1 MRIVGYVPDLM
12 DRSRLGGAVELV
24 DDPAELVGA
33 EAELVLLDVGRPGVL
48 DVVGRITAPTLGFC
62 AHVDD
67 ALMSEASAAGCDE
80 VLPRSRVFRRLAA
93 LLADEPGTSS
103 R

>member
-12 DRSRLGGAVELV
+12 DRSKLGGAVELV
-24 DDPAELVGA
+24 AEPADLVGA
-33 EAELVLLDVGRPGVL
+33 DADLILVDLGRPGVL
-48 DVVGRITAPTLGFC
+48 EVLARITSPTLGFC

-67 ALMSEASAAGCDE
+67 QLMSDATAAGCDE
-80 VLPRSRVFRRLAA
+80 VLPRSRVFRRLSA
-93 LLADEPGTSS
+93 LLADD

>member
-12 DRSRLGGAVELV
+12 DRSRLGGAVDLV
-24 DDPAELVGA
+24 DAPGDLVGA
-33 EAELVLLDVGRPGVL
+33 DADLILVDLDRPGVL
-48 DVVGRITAPTLGFC
+48 EVLDRITTRTLGFC

-67 ALMSEASAAGCDE
+67 QLMDAAATAGCDE
-80 VLPRSRVFRRLAA
+80 VLPRSRAFRRLADLVA
-93 LLADEPGTSS
+93 GD